1 LIQTWNILSVSVL
14 VSDHTP
20 SSSVDCGQHLL
31 FPKSFLIELRIN
43 QFVYLSPLS
52 LPQIQRGN
60 IVEGLLEVINASKNY
75 HMMIKQSTYVV
86 PASFW
91 QKLDGI
97 IFIILVFDLH
107 QFPLSSS
114 QIEDAD
120 IFDAI
125 SYRFDFKLGFF
136 LASNPYAPVILASV
150 KDNFISPVIVP

>member
-1 LIQTWNILSVSVL
+1 
-14 VSDHTP
+14 
-20 SSSVDCGQHLL
+20 
-31 FPKSFLIELRIN
+31 
-43 QFVYLSPLS
+43 
-52 LPQIQRGN
+52 
-60 IVEGLLEVINASKNY
+60 
-75 HMMIKQSTYVV
+75 MMIKQSTYVV

-136 LASNPYAPVILASV
+136 LASNPYAPVILASI
-150 KDNFISPVIVP
+150 KDNFISPVIVPKNSCVINSIFDDLIRFQVIFAEP